1 MHSNHENSKNWYFLK
16 CFGNEFLDLILL
28 LHWVWL
34 CPGRFMMDDDVLLY
48 PLFYAP
54 SFRFPLSIIL
64 RHSWKCYMAYGF
76 FFHIGIAISQ
86 FKKGRAGREDGKTKK
101 ICRLFIRPDFLS
113 SRHNRRR
120 QLLPLKMLFLKS
132 NIIFLCSLP
141 WKTID
146 GDVHFSWCVLAVIL
160 FSKLL

>member
-1 MHSNHENSKNWYFLK
+1 MKM
-16 CFGNEFLDLILL
+16 
-28 LHWVWL
+28 LHGLW
-34 CPGRFMMDDDVLLY
+34 
-48 PLFYAP
+48 
-54 SFRFPLSIIL
+54 I
-64 RHSWKCYMAYGF
+64 

-101 ICRLFIRPDFLS
+101 LPVFIRPDFLS

-141 WKTID
+141 
-146 GDVHFSWCVLAVIL
+146 
-160 FSKLL
+160 